1 MTGMSGWR
9 DSVIERSAEI
19 DGTAIGDGAFGDG
32 PAVWVG
38 NREVAHFDDEHTLD
52 IRLTKNVIRIRRAEL
67 ESDQRVALRRT
78 SSDWLEVQV
87 VLESDVDYAVALIHD
102 AVLANL
108 PTAPSGLPPTGK
120 DLERRR
126 GFH

>member
-19 DGTAIGDGAFGDG
+19 HGAAIGDGALSDG

-38 NREVAHFDDEHTLD
+38 KREVAHFDDEHTLD

-108 PTAPSGLPPTGK
+108 PTAPSWLPPTGK